1 MSKVSVSKHG
11 GCGGGFVPE
20 KIWEGT
26 FTLNTYSP
34 VADITNGGLTAEI
47 MNEYDFLILA
57 VDGTISN
64 AKNSLWNMLLTFG
77 NAGATDVALNIRE
90 TKEASVRKFFRKLRA
105 GIWVT
110 DAKQTGTPL
119 KLSIGGQKSV
129 SSEQGDVNAITGTLS
144 IAVYGIKL

>member
-47 MNEYDFLILA
+47 MNEYDFLILS
-57 VDGTISN
+57 VDGTVSN
-64 AKNSLWNMLLTFG
+64 AKNSLWNMILKFG
-77 NAGATDVALNIRE
+77 NAGANDLYLNILE
-90 TKEASVRKFFRKLRA
+90 TKEASVRKFFRKLRS

-110 DAKQTGTPL
+110 DAAQTGAPL
-119 KLSIGGQKSV
+119 CLSIGGQKSV
-129 SSEQGDVNAITGTLS
+129 STEQGDMNAVTGTLS